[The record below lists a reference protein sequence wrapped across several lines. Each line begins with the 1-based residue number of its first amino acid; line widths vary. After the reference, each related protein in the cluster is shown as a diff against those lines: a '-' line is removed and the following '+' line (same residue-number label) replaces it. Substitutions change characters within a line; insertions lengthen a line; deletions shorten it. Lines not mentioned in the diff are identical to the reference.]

1 MICQLWVACNL
12 VLQLHTPPLTCSV
25 ASDDNWWH
33 KSLGMRLS
41 QFLMFILSSLASLYP
56 HTYRPQYRTTKST
69 IGLPTIPL
77 VLLLT
82 PAGWTSQERLMQ
94 STYIFY
100 PMGSDVLRCV
110 CVCVRVFVHACV
122 HACMHACVCV
132 QLGWM
137 WTTLLCHRLQGF
149 PSSSPTMVILWT
161 QWQSPQEVCVKDW

>member
-1 MICQLWVACNL
+1 MACNL

-41 QFLMFILSSLASLYP
+41 QFLVFILSSLASLYP

-69 IGLPTIPL
+69 IGLSTIPL

-110 CVCVRVFVHACV
+110 CVCVHVCACVRACVRACV
-122 HACMHACVCV
+122 HACVRVCATWV
-132 QLGWM
+132 NVDYPSLPQITRLPFQFPYYGHLVNTVAV
-137 WTTLLCHRLQGF
+137 TTGG
-149 PSSSPTMVILWT
+149 TV
-161 QWQSPQEVCVKDW
+161 